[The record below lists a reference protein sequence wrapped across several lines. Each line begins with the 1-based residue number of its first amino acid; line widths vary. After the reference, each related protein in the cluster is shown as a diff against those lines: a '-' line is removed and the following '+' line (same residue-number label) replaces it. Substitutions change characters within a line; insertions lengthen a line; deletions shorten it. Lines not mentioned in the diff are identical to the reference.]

1 MVEYGEFSAFHIS
14 VGNMDLRSIAD
25 HASLSYIFG
34 QRTVPEISDVKNNK
48 KLPILPLFR
57 CNWYFLLVTGM
68 LLNICKVNICQL

>member
-57 CNWYFLLVTGM
+57 CNWYFFVSYKHVAKHL
-68 LLNICKVNICQL
+68 